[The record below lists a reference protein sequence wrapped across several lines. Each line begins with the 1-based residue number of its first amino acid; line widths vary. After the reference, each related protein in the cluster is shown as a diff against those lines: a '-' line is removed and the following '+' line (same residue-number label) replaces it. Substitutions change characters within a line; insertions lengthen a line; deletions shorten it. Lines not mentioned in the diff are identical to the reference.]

1 MSGGFLAL
9 QQKKSREKR
18 KLVDL
23 EDAFKEADKNKDG
36 KLSLDEWCDVLA
48 KTGHENARQEV
59 VEVFR
64 AKDRDMDGKMSFEE
78 FCGQKSRY
86 ELAFEAI
93 DKNGDGFVSRH
104 EFKKICPNLS
114 KEQREAAF
122 DKFDKDGTGRINY
135 KEFCSMLTKK

>member
-1 MSGGFLAL
+1 MLDRL
-9 QQKKSREKR
+9 
-18 KLVDL
+18 L
-23 EDAFKEADKNKDG
+23 
-36 KLSLDEWCDVLA
+36 LSLCSDKEYAISLEQPNHGNIASNPDFTYLF
-48 KTGHENARQEV
+48 RQEV
-59 VEVFR
+59 LEVFR